1 MYDYG
6 LSVLEQ
12 YGLTASTSGRVRG
25 ALLCRTE
32 KGLVILR
39 EFHGSEKKLSMQ
51 QQLLEKLREQNC
63 LVDVYLENREGLLVS
78 RDKDSIPYTAQIWF
92 EGRECDTRSETDIL
106 KSIRTLAQIHKIM
119 QLPLERD
126 YAGRDLREEYIRHN
140 QEMKK
145 IRRFIRKKGASSFF
159 EKDYLKSVEWFLEK
173 GEEASAMLEM
183 TDYKKLRQQ
192 SLEAGSICHGEYN
205 QHNVLILGKN
215 TAVTNFSHWSF
226 DVQMADLYRFM
237 RKILEKYCW
246 DLCIAKKMLDAYDSV
261 RPISESEWQN
271 LRVRF
276 CYPEKYWKLANHYYT
291 HNKAVISGKN
301 VEKLRILIDQKKQ
314 WEEFSK
320 QCFRQESF

>member
-12 YGLTASTSGRVRG
+12 YGLAASTSGRVRG

-32 KGLVILR
+32 KGPVVLR
-39 EFHGSEKKLSMQ
+39 EFHGSEKKLAMQ
-51 QQLLEKLREQNC
+51 QMLLMKLQDEGC
-63 LVDVYLENREGLLVS
+63 HVDTFLENQEGALVS
-78 RDKDSIPYTAQIWF
+78 RDKDSVPYTAQIWF
-92 EGRECDTRSETDIL
+92 EGRECDTRSENDIL

-119 QLPLERD
+119 QLPVEMD
-126 YAGRDLREEYIRHN
+126 YAGRNLQEEYIRHN

-145 IRRFIRKKGASSFF
+145 IRRFIRKKGVSSPF
-159 EKDYLKSVEWFLEK
+159 EKDYLKSVEWFLQK
-173 GEEASAMLEM
+173 GEEATDMLET
-183 TDYKKLRQQ
+183 TDYKNLRQQ
-192 SLEAGSICHGEYN
+192 ALQKGSICHGEYN

-246 DLCIAKKMLDAYDSV
+246 DPYIAEKMLSTYDSI
-261 RPISESEWQN
+261 RPISMSEWQN
-271 LRVRF
+271 LKVRF
-276 CYPEKYWKLANHYYT
+276 VYPEKYWKLANHYYT

-301 VEKLRILIDQKKQ
+301 VEKLHTMIRQKKQ
-314 WEEFSK
+314 WEEFPK
-320 QCFRQESF
+320 RCLRQ

>member
-12 YGLTASTSGRVRG
+12 YGLTASFSGRVRG

-32 KGLVILR
+32 KGPVILR

-51 QQLLEKLREQNC
+51 QQLLEKMKEQNC
-63 LVDVYLENREGLLVS
+63 LVDAYLRNREGVLVS
-78 RDKDSIPYTAQIWF
+78 RDKDSVPYTAQIWF
-92 EGRECDTRSETDIL
+92 EGRECDTRSENDIL

-119 QLPLERD
+119 QLPVEMD
-126 YAGRDLREEYIRHN
+126 YAGRNLQEEYIRHN

-145 IRRFIRKKGASSFF
+145 IRRFIRKKGAVNSF
-159 EKDYLKSVEWFLEK
+159 EKDYLKSVEWFLQK
-173 GEEASAMLEM
+173 GEEAAAMLET
-183 TDYKKLRQQ
+183 TDYKNLRQQ
-192 SLEAGSICHGEYN
+192 SLQSGSICHGEYN

-237 RKILEKYCW
+237 RKILEKYSW
-246 DLCIAKKMLDAYDSV
+246 DLHLAQKMLSAYDSV
-261 RPISESEWQN
+261 RPLSESEWQN

-291 HNKAVISGKN
+291 HNKAVISEKN
-301 VEKLRILIDQKKQ
+301 VEKLRTLIHQKKQ

-320 QCFRQESF
+320 QCFRQ